1 LNAEEQLISSGC
13 TGTATTVL
21 DYLREALLDPNAHLS
36 TKCPGGTCVSGLMP
50 AYTDGTLTDAE
61 INAIINFMAKLPDL
75 EITEPVAAE
84 EQEPPEEMDNEE
96 SGSQLAP

>member
-1 LNAEEQLISSGC
+1 
-13 TGTATTVL
+13 
-21 DYLREALLDPNAHLS
+21 
-36 TKCPGGTCVSGLMP
+36 
-50 AYTDGTLTDAE
+50 
-61 INAIINFMAKLPDL
+61 MAKLPDL